1 MATGQDTRTLAV
13 SLVAKSELFTR
24 GMKSA
29 QASLKSFNKGVA
41 TVSAD
46 LGRMATRGAV
56 AFAALATAGVYGLTR
71 IINTT
76 RESMDS
82 MLMLSQQLGTTT
94 EDVQVLTRAAELD
107 GVSVESMTANLK
119 KMTNGLGEAS
129 LGAGAAKGAL
139 DALGLDAKKLIQLP
153 LSEQFGAIADK
164 ISGLSTQAQKAAM
177 ATQIFGR
184 SGVDM
189 LVMLDRGSAVIGNM
203 KDEMGR
209 TGELFST
216 EDAMKVEEMG
226 DAIVKLTGVYN
237 AFAQNL
243 TIQLAPILTE
253 VITQFQV
260 WVESAGGA
268 GPVIS
273 GAMDVAVRGVGRVMN
288 IMQSMQALWYELKGI
303 VLLVAAAWVNAFT
316 FSMKNLSVLLLGIGR
331 TFMEVVN
338 QIAGGIDLIISKA
351 TSIASVVASVNPV
364 MGAAFAALGM
374 SGAEPNMQAQLKPY
388 LDDAIKASDAANAEW
403 LAHVKTLGGADPYV
417 QSFMNDSREALA
429 KGKEIRDNPT
439 DWVSSLS
446 DQYAQIQDS
455 AAMRAADAQSEKAAM
470 MDSEMLPALEKEQ
483 RLQEGIT
490 GEMEAQAKL
499 SKDTGTGTSMR
510 AGEFAQ
516 NVGRIFGGTGTVATP
531 GEVSG
536 SPTSYAARG
545 AMAAGDART
554 GADASIPLLQ
564 GILDAARQT
573 ATNTMR
579 PAVAVAG

>member
-1 MATGQDTRTLAV
+1 
-13 SLVAKSELFTR
+13 
-24 GMKSA
+24 MKSA
-29 QASLKSFNKGVA
+29 QASLKNFNKGVA

-56 AFAALATAGVYGLTR
+56 AFGALATAGVYGLTR

-119 KMTNGLGEAS
+119 KMTKGLGEAS

-164 ISGLSTQAQKAAM
+164 ISGLSTQAEKAAM

-243 TIQLAPILTE
+243 TIQLAPVLTNIIE
-253 VITQFQV
+253 RFQAF
-260 WVESAGGA
+260 VESAGGA
-268 GPVIS
+268 GPIVS
-273 GAMDVAVRGVGRVMN
+273 QAMDMAINGVGRFMN
-288 IMQSMQALWYELKGI
+288 IAQRMHAFWYELKGV

-316 FSMKNLSVLLLGIGR
+316 FSMKNISVILLGTGR
-331 TFMEVVN
+331 VFMEVVN
-338 QIAGGIDLIISKA
+338 QIAAGIDLIISKA
-351 TSIASVVASVNPV
+351 TSISSVVAAINPV
-364 MGAAFAALGM
+364 LGAAFAAIGM
-374 SGAEPNMQAQLKPY
+374 GGGEPNMQAQLKPY

-429 KGKEIRDNPT
+429 KGAELRNGST

-446 DQYAQIQDS
+446 EQYAQIQDN
-455 AAMRAADAQSEKAAM
+455 AATRAAEGIAEKAAM
-470 MDSEMLPALEKEQ
+470 MGDDILPMAEKELA
-483 RLQEGIT
+483 LQKDIT
-490 GEMEAQAKL
+490 GEMEKQK
-499 SKDTGTGTSMR
+499 KDTGQGTAMR

-516 NVGRIFGGTGTVATP
+516 NVGRIFGGTGATST
-531 GEVSG
+531 GGTANASL
-536 SPTSYAARG
+536 TSFAARS

-564 GILDAARQT
+564 GILDASKQIV
-573 ATNTMR
+573 TNTMR
-579 PAVAVAG
+579 PAVALAG